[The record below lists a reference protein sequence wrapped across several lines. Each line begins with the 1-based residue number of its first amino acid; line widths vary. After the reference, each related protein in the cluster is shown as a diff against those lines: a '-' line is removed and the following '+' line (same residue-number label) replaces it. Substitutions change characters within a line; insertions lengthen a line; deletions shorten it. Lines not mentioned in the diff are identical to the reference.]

1 MNSTINQK
9 DSQGRKQGYWE
20 DIGTRMILNLRG
32 DYIEKGDYVDNLREG
47 VWETWTTKDNGLWM
61 KEQVLLK
68 TFYKNDLP
76 LGVQEKYNTKTGEL
90 EELSSIRVEFNRI
103 LERNELITHRLPPEL
118 VTAWSLLQAALGRS
132 HFSLW

>member
-1 MNSTINQK
+1 MEDKINQK

-47 VWETWTTKDNGLWM
+47 VWETWTTKDNGLHA
-61 KEQVLLK
+61 KERLLIK

-76 LGVQEKYNTKTGEL
+76 LGVKEHYDLFTGEL
-90 EELSSIRVEFNRI
+90 YELRSIHTGFNSI
-103 LERNELITHRLPPEL
+103 LERNKSPERKLPPEL